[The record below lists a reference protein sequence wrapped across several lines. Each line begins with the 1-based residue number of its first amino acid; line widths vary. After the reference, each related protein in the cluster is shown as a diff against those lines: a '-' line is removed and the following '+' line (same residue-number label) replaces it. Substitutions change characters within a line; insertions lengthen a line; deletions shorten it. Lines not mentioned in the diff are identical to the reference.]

1 MRYRFCDFK
10 GPRILIGWVISLKT
24 NRATSGYISLIRV
37 RSSVAHP
44 TASRREIRDRRASLI
59 APFPSQASPPFSYL
73 TSVSLS
79 LSREFSRL
87 STAVVNYCRGRF
99 RREFHRN
106 TLPDLRSYEAYRGLS
121 RLREC
126 VFRKIE
132 MLPAGFY
139 ETVKLR
145 MHGFFTF
152 YPRNIF
158 LLGKYLCTVLIVYF
172 FISCDKQLTFSKINV
187 YFFLTGGKNF
197 IPSVKQF
204 RIIFNISS

>member
-1 MRYRFCDFK
+1 M
-10 GPRILIGWVISLKT
+10 KT

-59 APFPSQASPPFSYL
+59 APFPSQTSPPFSSL
-73 TSVSLS
+73 TAPSLS
-79 LSREFSRL
+79 CEFSRL
-87 STAVVNYCRGRF
+87 STAVVNYCRGCF

-121 RLREC
+121 RLRER
-126 VFRKIE
+126 VFREIE
-132 MLPAGFY
+132 MLPAGFC

-152 YPRNIF
+152 YPRNVY
-158 LLGKYLCTVLIVYF
+158 LLRKYLCTVIIVSF
-172 FISCDKQLTFSKINV
+172 
-187 YFFLTGGKNF
+187 
-197 IPSVKQF
+197 
-204 RIIFNISS
+204 